1 MGYLGLHISCGFQL
15 SDRETVFLQGGDAL
29 DEAPVRTQENLQRSS
44 LVDSKSE
51 CEAVNLEI
59 LRLWSSKKPSGQGSY
74 FDSVL
79 LGSLSTL
86 VTLGFVMLCASTAFF

>member
-1 MGYLGLHISCGFQL
+1 MPKVCKDPHLL
-15 SDRETVFLQGGDAL
+15 
-29 DEAPVRTQENLQRSS
+29 TQ
-44 LVDSKSE
+44 KSE

-86 VTLGFVMLCASTAFF
+86 VTLGFVQVPGPPFLSIGKMKQPEMCGTKVSLT